1 MKIPLV
7 DLASMHAEIA
17 DEVEA
22 GFAGLLASGAFV
34 QGPQVTAFE
43 QAFAEFSE
51 VQHCVGVA
59 NGTDALELALRAVGV
74 GPGDEV
80 ILPANTFIATA
91 EAVARAGAT
100 PVLVDCDPAFL
111 LIDTHAAAE
120 RIGAKTKAIVPVHL
134 FGQAAPVEDLAAVAE
149 NLGVALVEDHAQSHG
164 ATRHGRAAGSL
175 GIAAAT
181 SFYPGKNLGAYG
193 DGGAVLTDS
202 DEVAA
207 RVRALGNH
215 GSTARYQHP
224 ELGFNSR
231 LDSLQAV
238 VLSAKLARLA
248 IWNKARA
255 AAAERYSELLGGVA
269 GITLPATMPGN
280 THVWHLYVVRFAGGA
295 AQRDAVLSALH
306 AAGVGAGIHYPVP
319 VHLQGAFAGLGHG
332 RGDFPVAEAA
342 ADSMLSLPLFPHV
355 SEEQIDHVVGVV
367 TAAVS

>member
-1 MKIPLV
+1 VKIPLV

-17 DEVEA
+17 GEVEG

-34 QGPQVTAFE
+34 QGPQVSAFE
-43 QAFAEFSE
+43 EAFADFSE
-51 VQHCVGVA
+51 VRHCIGVA

-74 GPGDEV
+74 GHGDEV

-100 PVLVDCDPAFL
+100 PVLVDCDPEFL
-111 LIDTHAAAE
+111 LIDTGAVAA
-120 RIGAKTKAIVPVHL
+120 RIGARTKAIVPVHL
-134 FGQAAPVEDLAAVAE
+134 FGQAAPVEGLTALARD
-149 NLGVALVEDHAQSHG
+149 LGVALIEDHAQSHG
-164 ATRHGRAAGSL
+164 ATRHGRPAGSL

-193 DGGAVLTDS
+193 DGGAVLTES

-215 GSTARYQHP
+215 GSTVRYQHP

-238 VLSAKLARLA
+238 VLSAKLARLPA
-248 IWNKARA
+248 WNKARA
-255 AAAERYSELLGGVA
+255 AAAERYSELLAGVA
-269 GITLPATMPGN
+269 GIRLPATMPGN
-280 THVWHLYVVRFAGGA
+280 THVWHLYVVRFDEGPVR
-295 AQRDAVLSALH
+295 RDAVLAALH

-319 VHLQGAFAGLGHG
+319 VHLQGAFAGLGHR
-332 RGDFPVAEAA
+332 RGDFPVAERAA
-342 ADSMLSLPLFPHV
+342 ESMLSLPLFPHV
-355 SEEQIDHVVGVV
+355 SEEQIEYVVGVV
-367 TAAVS
+367 ASALA

>member
-1 MKIPLV
+1 
-7 DLASMHAEIA
+7 
-17 DEVEA
+17 
-22 GFAGLLASGAFV
+22 
-34 QGPQVTAFE
+34 
-43 QAFAEFSE
+43 
-51 VQHCVGVA
+51 
-59 NGTDALELALRAVGV
+59 VGV

-91 EAVARAGAT
+91 EAVARAGAI

-111 LIDTHAAAE
+111 LIDAE
-120 RIGAKTKAIVPVHL
+120 AVASRIGARTKAIVPVHL
-134 FGQAAPVEDLAAVAE
+134 FGQAAPVEDLAPMAKD
-149 NLGVALVEDHAQSHG
+149 LGVALVEDHAQSHG
-164 ATRHGRAAGSL
+164 ATRNGRAAGSL

-231 LDSLQAV
+231 LDTLQAV

-248 IWNKARA
+248 AWNKARA
-255 AAAERYSELLGGVA
+255 AAAERYSELLAGLP

-295 AQRDAVLSALH
+295 AQRDAVASALH

-319 VHLQGAFAGLGHG
+319 VHLQGAFASLGH
-332 RGDFPVAEAA
+332 RPGDFPVAEAA
-342 ADSMLSLPLFPHV
+342 AASMLSLPLFPHI
-355 SEEQIDHVVGVV
+355 SDEQIDHVVGVV